1 MKTMTRWLAP
11 LLALLLV
18 APAVLA
24 QDLPRAARPEEVGLS
39 SARLDTLRQVLRDHV
54 AQKHIAGAVGLIA
67 RNGKVAFLDAVGMA
81 DSEAGTPMA
90 PETIFRIASMTKPI
104 TSLAVMMLYEDGR
117 FLLSDPV
124 SRFLPEFKSPKV
136 AVRSN
141 RASPLEPAWA
151 VVPARREITIKDLL
165 THTSGITYQFWG
177 RPYFADL
184 YKKAGVSDGLA
195 SAGGTMADNLKKLA
209 ALPLTNQPGDAY
221 EYGLNTDVLGHVV
234 EVVSGM
240 TLDRFLQQRIFQPLA
255 MKDTYFFLPED
266 KLPRLAAVY
275 MAADGAGLRRL
286 GDETV
291 TEGDYIA
298 YSTIFQSRGP
308 RTFLSGGAGLVST
321 ASDYAR
327 FCQMLLNGGALDGVR
342 LVSPKTVELMRTNH
356 LGDLAMWLGGPGTGF
371 GLGFGVIT
379 DIGRSA
385 QIGYP
390 GTYYWG
396 GFFSTDFWIDPQ
408 EKLIGILL
416 TQTRP
421 YDPHNV
427 LRQFRVLATS
437 AIVE

>member
-1 MKTMTRWLAP
+1 MKPATRLLTF

-18 APAVLA
+18 VPAVLA

-39 SARLDTLRQVLRDHV
+39 SARLDTLRQVLREHV
-54 AQKHIAGAVGLIA
+54 AQKHVAGAVGLIA
-67 RNGKVAFLDAVGMA
+67 RNGKVAFLEGIGMA
-81 DSEAGTPMA
+81 DAEAGRPMTPDA
-90 PETIFRIASMTKPI
+90 IFRIASMTKPI
-104 TSLAVMMLYEDGR
+104 TSVAAMMLYEEGR

-124 SRFLPEFKSPKV
+124 SRFLPEFKNPKV

-141 RASPLEPAWA
+141 GASPFEPPYAL
-151 VVPARREITIKDLL
+151 VPARREITIKDLL

-184 YKKAGVSDGLA
+184 YKKAGVSDGLTQTA
-195 SAGGTMADNLKKLA
+195 GTMADNLKKLA
-209 ALPLTNQPGDAY
+209 ALPLTNHPGEAY

-240 TLDRFLQQRIFQPLA
+240 TLDRFFEQRIFQPLG
-255 MKDTYFFLPED
+255 MRDTHFFLPED
-266 KLPRLAAVY
+266 KVGRLAPVY
-275 MAADGAGLRRL
+275 TTADGAGLRRL
-286 GDETV
+286 GEETV
-291 TEGDYIA
+291 TEGEYIA
-298 YSTIFQSRGP
+298 YSTTFQYRGP
-308 RTFLSGGAGLVST
+308 RTFASGGAGLVST
-321 ASDYAR
+321 ATDYAR
-327 FCQMLLNGGALDGVR
+327 FCQMLLNGGELGGVR
-342 LVSPKTVELMRTNH
+342 LLSRKTVELMRVNQI
-356 LGDLAMWLGGPGTGF
+356 GDLDMWLGGPGTGF
-371 GLGFGVIT
+371 GLGFAVIK

-385 QIGYP
+385 QIGSQ

-421 YDPHNV
+421 YGPHDI
-427 LRQFRVLATS
+427 LRRFRALATS